1 MNQRSPF
8 IWSVLA
14 FGYAFLYTPIIC
26 VIAFSFNV
34 SSLVTVWQGFSFK
47 WYTALF
53 SNHQLI
59 DAGLVSL
66 RVAVVSASLAV
77 ILGTLCAVIL
87 VRSVGVRG
95 KTFLGVMAT
104 APLVMP
110 EVITGLAL
118 LMLFVTLEQT
128 FGWPQGRGINT
139 ITIAHTTLA
148 LAYVT
153 VIVRSR
159 LMEVD
164 ESLEEAALDLGA
176 RPSKVFFLIT
186 LPIISPA
193 LFAGWLL
200 AFALSLDDLV
210 IASFTSGPGSSTLPM
225 VIFSSIRLGVTPQ
238 VNALA
243 TLIVVFVAC
252 SVAIAGYIMQR
263 NLKRK

>member
-8 IWSVLA
+8 ILSILV
-14 FGYAFLYTPIIC
+14 FGYAFLYAPIIC
-26 VIAFSFNV
+26 VIFFSFN
-34 SSLVTVWQGFSFK
+34 SSPLISVWQGFSLK
-47 WYTALF
+47 WYIALF
-53 SNHQLI
+53 SNHQLLE
-59 DAGLVSL
+59 AALVSL
-66 RVAVVSASLAV
+66 RVAVVSATLAV

-87 VRSVGVRG
+87 VRMVGIRG
-95 KTFLGVMAT
+95 KPLLGIMAT

-118 LMLFVTLEQT
+118 LMLFVTSEQT
-128 FGWPQGRGINT
+128 LGWPQGRGIHT

-153 VIVRSR
+153 VIARSR

-200 AFALSLDDLV
+200 SFALSLDDLV

-225 VIFSSIRLGVTPQ
+225 VIFSSIRMGVTPQ

-243 TLIVVFVAC
+243 TLIVAFVAL
-252 SVAIAGYIMQR
+252 SVAIGGYFMQR
-263 NLKRK
+263 NFKRK